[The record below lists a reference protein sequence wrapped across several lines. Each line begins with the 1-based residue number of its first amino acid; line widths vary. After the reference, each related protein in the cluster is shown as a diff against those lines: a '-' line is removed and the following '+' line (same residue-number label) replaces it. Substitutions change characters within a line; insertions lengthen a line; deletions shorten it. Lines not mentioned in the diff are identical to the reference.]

1 MELHHCLWISQQT
14 FGYGVIPL
22 PLVFHSIVQL
32 YMYNFS
38 KQLRTNFKEKLHHH
52 FIQQRHT
59 ELNEGTTF
67 RDPSQLSTKQLASRN
82 DFIDVTTVITDY
94 VNINAQPR
102 PPQTRNN
109 GKQ

>member
-1 MELHHCLWISQQT
+1 LFNYTSTNSVNIFKQISKK
-14 FGYGVIPL
+14 
-22 PLVFHSIVQL
+22 
-32 YMYNFS
+32 NF
-38 KQLRTNFKEKLHHH
+38 TITY
-52 FIQQRHT
+52 IQQRHT